1 MIIFLRFENKHQ
13 SRNVIN
19 NVKIEGLT
27 YVKTNDIL
35 NKLCNFNE
43 NLYIKQCINYDIET
57 HLDQIDV
64 SSVLSEKDKKDF
76 EIFPTLKECSEAE
89 LRMKNNKSPGIDSLP
104 VEFYKHSLFSNQLR
118 LYLKFTLMNLNYTQ
132 YLFLN

>member
-1 MIIFLRFENKHQ
+1 MFLRFENKHQ

-19 NVKIEGLT
+19 KVKIEGLT

-64 SSVLSEKDKKDF
+64 SSVLTEKDKKDF
-76 EIFPTLKECSEAE
+76 EISHTK
-89 LRMKNNKSPGIDSLP
+89 RMFRG
-104 VEFYKHSLFSNQLR
+104 R
-118 LYLKFTLMNLNYTQ
+118 T
-132 YLFLN
+132 

>member
-43 NLYIKQCINYDIET
+43 NLYISDET
-57 HLDQIDV
+57 IVADNRLSIGFGSSISIIDYV
-64 SSVLSEKDKKDF
+64 FHNRL
-76 EIFPTLKECSEAE
+76 
-89 LRMKNNKSPGIDSLP
+89 SPG
-104 VEFYKHSLFSNQLR
+104 R
-118 LYLKFTLMNLNYTQ
+118 YTCTS
-132 YLFLN
+132 